1 MSKATR
7 YLVTGAAGFIGSN
20 FVRHLYAIGEPNNV
34 SLFKNIFPIYG
45 GMIEKSIER
54 EDLKEIK
61 VLLKHFFLFCK
72 TMNETNKTNKN
83 YLD

>member
-1 MSKATR
+1 MN
-7 YLVTGAAGFIGSN
+7 I
-20 FVRHLYAIGEPNNV
+20 LYAIGEPNNV

-61 VLLKHFFLFCK
+61 
-72 TMNETNKTNKN
+72 
-83 YLD
+83 Y